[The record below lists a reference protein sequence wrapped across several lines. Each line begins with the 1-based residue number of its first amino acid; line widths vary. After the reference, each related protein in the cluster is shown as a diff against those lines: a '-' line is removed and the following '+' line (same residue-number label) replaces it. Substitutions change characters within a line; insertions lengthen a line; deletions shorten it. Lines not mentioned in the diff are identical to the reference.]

1 MIRLELS
8 IELGKI
14 LDDYNDKVIEVVQDE
29 GEKLAKKAVSQLK
42 ATSPKKRGK
51 YASGWRSKKI
61 AGSKGNF
68 ESVVYNGPYPGLTH
82 LLENGHITR
91 NGGRTK
97 AQPHIKPVE
106 EQIKKEYEQNL
117 KARLS

>member
-1 MIRLELS
+1 MIRLELT

-14 LDDYNDKVIEVVQDE
+14 LDEYNDEVIEVVQEE

-51 YASGWRSKKI
+51 YAQGWASKKLAI
-61 AGSKGNF
+61 GRGNF
-68 ESVVYNGPYPGLTH
+68 ESVVYNSTHPGLTH
-82 LLENGHITR
+82 LLEKGHATKS
-91 NGGRTK
+91 GGRTM

-106 EQIKKEYEQNL
+106 EQVKEEYEQNL